1 MFIYLFPKNSSMKK
15 IFLIL
20 AITILSTSMTHA
32 CEICGCGQG
41 NYYIGLMPQFKHHF
55 IGLRYHFKRFNTV
68 MADDPTQFSRDYYK
82 TMELWGGWNFGKKWQ
97 VLAVIPY
104 NFIHQVSDDGV
115 TNNQGIGDIA
125 LMVNYKLFDKS
136 KTTAKGKMIDQQLWI
151 GAGVK
156 APTGKFNIDATD
168 PALIAIA
175 NTQTGT
181 ASTDFML
188 NAMYNISINK
198 IGINTN
204 ASYKLNTT
212 NSDKYT
218 FGNRFSASSIASYT
232 IKKDQITIL
241 PNLGLLYENT
251 AINKLDKQKLA
262 QTGGGLLTAAGGV
275 ELGYKKFIV
284 GANIQLPISQRFAS
298 GQTEVKLKGMM
309 HVTYAF

>member
-1 MFIYLFPKNSSMKK
+1 MKK
-15 IFLIL
+15 IFLM
-20 AITILSTSMTHA
+20 ITITVLSISTTQA
-32 CEICGCGQG
+32 CEICGCGLG
-41 NYYIGLMPQFKHHF
+41 NYYIGLMPQLKHHF
-55 IGLRYHFKRFNTV
+55 IGFRYNFKRFNTV

-82 TMELWGGWNFGKKWQ
+82 TMELWGGWNIGKKWQ
-97 VLAVIPY
+97 ILAVIPY

-125 LMVNYKLFDKS
+125 LMVNYKLFNKS
-136 KTTAKGKMIDQQLWI
+136 TATTKGKMISQQLWI

-156 APTGKFNIDATD
+156 APTGKFNVDATD

-188 NAMYNISINK
+188 NAMYNITINK
-198 IGINTN
+198 MGINTS
-204 ASYKLNTT
+204 ASYKLNTA

-218 FGNRFSASSIASYT
+218 FGNRFTASSIASYT
-232 IKKDQITIL
+232 IKKDLISIL

-251 AINKLDKQKLA
+251 AMNKLDKQKVQ
-262 QTGGGLLTAAGGV
+262 QTGGNLLTAAGGV
-275 ELGYKKFIV
+275 EVSYKKFTV
-284 GANIQLPISQRFAS
+284 GANMQLPLSQSFAS
-298 GQTEVKLKGMM
+298 GQTALKLKGMM

>member
-1 MFIYLFPKNSSMKK
+1 MKK
-15 IFLIL
+15 IFLI
-20 AITILSTSMTHA
+20 ITITISSFSTTYA

-41 NYYIGLMPQFKHHF
+41 NYFLGLMPQFKHHF
-55 IGLRYHFKRFNTV
+55 IGFRYHFKRFNTV

-104 NFIHQVSDDGV
+104 NFVHQVSDDGI

-136 KTTAKGKMIDQQLWI
+136 KTTKGKTITQQLWI
-151 GAGVK
+151 GAGIK
-156 APTGKFNIDATD
+156 APTGKFNVDATD

-198 IGINTN
+198 IGINTSS
-204 ASYKLNTT
+204 SYKLNTT

-232 IKKDQITIL
+232 IKKDQISIL
-241 PNLGLLYENT
+241 PNLGLLYEHT
-251 AINKLDKQKLA
+251 AINKLNKQQVA
-262 QTGGGLLTAAGGV
+262 QTGGYLLTAAGGV
-275 ELGYKKFIV
+275 EVGYKKFTV

-298 GQTEVKLKGMM
+298 GQTELKLKGMM

>member
-1 MFIYLFPKNSSMKK
+1 MLS
-15 IFLIL
+15 
-20 AITILSTSMTHA
+20 ACTIQA

-55 IGLRYHFKRFNTV
+55 IGFRYHFKRFNTV
-68 MADDPTQFSRDYYK
+68 MADDPTQFSKDYYR

-104 NFIHQVSDDGV
+104 NFIHQVSDDGI

-136 KTTAKGKMIDQQLWI
+136 TTNAKGRPVMQQMWV

-156 APTGKFNIDATD
+156 APTGKFNADATD

-188 NAMYNISINK
+188 SAMYNISINK
-198 IGINTN
+198 TAINTS
-204 ASYKLNTT
+204 ASYKLNTS
-212 NSDKYT
+212 NSDKYS
-218 FGNRFSASSIASYT
+218 FGNRFSVSSIASYS
-232 IKKDQITIL
+232 IKKSQVSIQ

-251 AINKLDKQKLA
+251 ATNKLEKQKVAL
-262 QTGGGLLTAAGGV
+262 TGGYLLTAMGGV
-275 ELGYKKFIV
+275 ELGYKKFTV
-284 GANIQLPISQRFAS
+284 GANMQLPLSQRFAL
-298 GQTEVKLKGMM
+298 GQTELKLKGMM